1 MNKEELVKEVSARS
15 GVKKK
20 DTNAVINS
28 FIDTVFKAMEQDESI
43 TIVGFGKFETRTRK
57 ERNARNPQTGET
69 MLIPATKVPYFK
81 AGKNLREVTT
91 I

>member
-1 MNKEELVKEVSARS
+1 MNKKELVKEVSARS

-43 TIVGFGKFETRTRK
+43 TIVGFGKFEARTRK

-69 MLIPATKVPYFK
+69 MLIPATKVPCFK